1 MWHDADVPLTR
12 EPHNS
17 YRFSKHKRFKKKSAN
32 ARAPAPHQKP
42 HSVKKLVQRIL
53 EEGQNLGGGILKV
66 DGFLNHQLDPA
77 LTRDMG
83 EAFAERFAAL
93 GVTDVSKIITAEV
106 SGIAPALA
114 AGLAL
119 GVPVVYARKKRPITM
134 PNTVFEAQ
142 APSRTKGG
150 VSSLIV
156 SPEYLRREDRV
167 LIIDDFLASGKTIVA
182 LADLVKVSGA
192 TLLGVG
198 CVIEKAFEEGRA
210 QIKSLGVPI
219 VSLAVIEGMDEHG
232 IRVR

>member
-1 MWHDADVPLTR
+1 M
-12 EPHNS
+12 
-17 YRFSKHKRFKKKSAN
+17 KG
-32 ARAPAPHQKP
+32 
-42 HSVKKLVQRIL
+42 LVERIL

-83 EAFAERFAAL
+83 EAFAERFTAL
-93 GVTDVSKIITAEV
+93 GVTGVSKIITAEV

-119 GVPVVYARKKRPITM
+119 GVPVVYARKKRPVTM

-156 SPEYLRREDRV
+156 SPEYLHREDRV

-210 QIKSLGVPI
+210 QIESLGVPI
-219 VSLAVIEGMDEHG
+219 VSLATVEGMDERG